1 MAKRT
6 VGEFMTSI
14 PYTIGSDQTLAS
26 AARKMHDL
34 QVRHLPVLHGG
45 ELVGVV
51 TERDIALVESLPG
64 VDVETLTVD
73 EAMSFDPYTVDL
85 DAPLADVCREMA
97 TKKLGSALVMKDGHL
112 RGVFTT
118 VDALN
123 AVAELAG

>member
-14 PYTIGSDQTLAS
+14 PYTIGSDQTLA
-26 AARKMHDL
+26 AATHKLREL

-51 TERDIALVESLPG
+51 TERDLALVESLPG

-73 EAMSFDPYTVDL
+73 EAMSFDPYTVEVDTSL
-85 DAPLADVCREMA
+85 SEVCRTMA
-97 TKKLGSALVMKDGHL
+97 ERRLGSALVLKDGHL

-118 VDALN
+118 TDAL
-123 AVAELAG
+123 VALTEFVE